1 MQYEIKGAPFP
12 AVICTLNDGEQMI
25 TEGGGMSWMSPN
37 MVMETTTNGGKAIGR
52 MFSGDKMFQN
62 RYTCR
67 GGNGLIAFTS
77 CCPGEIRA
85 IEIHPG
91 QEIICQKSAFLA
103 STPGVN
109 MSVYFK
115 KSLSGGLFGG
125 GGFILQKFGIYKGE
139 GFIMQ
144 KFDGEGIVFVE
155 LDGSVVEYNLAQGQQ
170 LVLDTGHL
178 AMMDATCKMDV
189 QTVSGVKNVLFGGEG
204 LFNTVITGPGKVLV
218 QTLPV
223 NKFAIELYK
232 YMPKSSK

>member
-37 MVMETTTNGGKAIGR
+37 MVMETTTNGGLGKAIGR

-91 QEIICQKSAFLA
+91 QEIICQKSAFWRQPRALICPFISKRA
-103 STPGVN
+103 SAVAF
-109 MSVYFK
+109 SAERA
-115 KSLSGGLFGG
+115 LL
-125 GGFILQKFGIYKGE
+125 
-139 GFIMQ
+139 
-144 KFDGEGIVFVE
+144 
-155 LDGSVVEYNLAQGQQ
+155 
-170 LVLDTGHL
+170 
-178 AMMDATCKMDV
+178 C
-189 QTVSGVKNVLFGGEG
+189 
-204 LFNTVITGPGKVLV
+204 
-218 QTLPV
+218 
-223 NKFAIELYK
+223 
-232 YMPKSSK
+232 KSSTARE